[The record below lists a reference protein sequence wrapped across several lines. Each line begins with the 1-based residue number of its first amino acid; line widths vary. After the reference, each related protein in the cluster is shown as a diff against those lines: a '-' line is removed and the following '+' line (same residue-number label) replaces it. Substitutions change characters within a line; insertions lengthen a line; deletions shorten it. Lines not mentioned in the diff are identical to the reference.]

1 MKNITLKLAVIVVCL
16 IAALTIASFA
26 YSDASTTAIFGTPRV
41 DGIID
46 KIWENAHKEEV
57 ALFDTESVIDDS
69 IYDSGE
75 VGVKTDATASFRT
88 MWDEDY
94 FYVLI
99 EVEKNAPLSLNYGGG
114 KHTDDCAQIC
124 IGLDG
129 FFGANVWNAGFPN
142 SGIFGVTLNGDKIG
156 HGAGYDRYQYEYR
169 GKMKKTS
176 ETAYVVEYA
185 IPWPT
190 REFTLCSDS
199 VVALD
204 IIVNIADGG
213 HRIGILNWSNTPCL
227 TKKGTHDWTTEC
239 GTVYLEGIE
248 NMGYPTR
255 AETLPEPQD
264 NLIEL
269 FGTIGY
275 LGIDL
280 SDGTEIASRFVVQ
293 SGIIKDITVECPS
306 WMDSYGSLTFRL
318 YEWAGDYETT
328 VAADPLFEV
337 EHIDFPDNALLHFTE
352 EADPETGKKIPLGFG
367 AGEYLLWVGNG
378 SDEFGQGV
386 GVYSKDSNQNDPRVI
401 GTYIDGEF
409 TDKTSMIA
417 RVYLEGAEAVVFPD
431 APTEDTTAEEST
443 EEITTEEETT
453 EEVTTEEETTEEVTT
468 EEETTE
474 DVTTEEE
481 TTAVESEEET
491 TVADS
496 EEETTVEDE
505 TTAEEGGEVAPP
517 TADYMAIAALAAIA
531 CGVVL
536 IFGKN
541 R

>member
-1 MKNITLKLAVIVVCL
+1 MKNLTLKLAVITVFL
-16 IAALTIASFA
+16 LAALAITSFA
-26 YSDASTTAIFGTPRV
+26 YSDANTTAIFGTPKIDGVV
-41 DGIID
+41 DG
-46 KIWENAHKEEV
+46 IWENANKEEV
-57 ALFDTESVIDDS
+57 LLHDTESILDDS
-69 IYDSGE
+69 MYDSGE
-75 VGVKTDATASFRT
+75 VSVETDATASFRT

-99 EVEKNAPLSLNYGGG
+99 EVEKNAPLSVNFGGG
-114 KHTDDCAQIC
+114 KHTDDIAQIC

-142 SGIFGVTLNGDKIG
+142 SGIFGVTLGGDKVG
-156 HGAGYDRYQYEYR
+156 HGAGYDRYQHEYR

-204 IIVNIADGG
+204 IIVNIAESGR
-213 HRIGILNWSNTPCL
+213 RISLLNWSATPCE
-227 TKKGTHDWTTEC
+227 TDVWTTDC

-248 NMGYPTR
+248 SMGYPTK
-255 AETLPEPQD
+255 AETLPKPKDEV
-264 NLIEL
+264 IEL

-293 SGIIKDITVECPS
+293 TGTITDITVECPS
-306 WMDSYGSLTFRL
+306 WMDSYGSLTLRL
-318 YEWAGDYETT
+318 YKWVDDYETT
-328 VAADPLFEV
+328 VARKPLLEL
-337 EHIDFPDNALLHFTE
+337 EHVDFPDNAFLHLN
-352 EADPETGKKIPLGFG
+352 PEKKPLEFG
-367 AGEYLLWVGNG
+367 EGEYLFWVGNG
-378 SDEFGQGV
+378 SDDFGQGV
-386 GVYSKDSNQNDPRVI
+386 GVYSKDGNQNDPRVI

-417 RVYLEGAEAVVFPD
+417 YVYLDGAGAVIFPD
-431 APTEDTTAEEST
+431 DPAEE
-443 EEITTEEETT
+443 TTEETTT

-481 TTAVESEEET
+481 TAVESDEETTVADSDEET

-536 IFGKN
+536 TLRKK